1 MTAVATTDNA
11 SKRFSITNSLAAI
24 DHAIN
29 HWHMLHP
36 PPISYSFWRSLSLF
50 SLSLSLSHSLSLRR
64 SLGNV
69 LTVWPDLAKIRHFC
83 HILKAFGYFRSLH
96 LALGI
101 SLSLLWHVFD
111 AIGQIF
117 IDISGQIFTNN
128 LAIWSHCQ
136 YFVSIRLLLFLWV
149 LDRILQI

>member
-1 MTAVATTDNA
+1 MLIFN
-11 SKRFSITNSLAAI
+11 SKLSSFYWPERVLIKTKTFFDQKFSK
-24 DHAIN
+24 
-29 HWHMLHP
+29 MLFFCQTGLLLCKQYVKVFGLF
-36 PPISYSFWRSLSLF
+36 PIAKNFQM
-50 SLSLSLSHSLSLRR
+50 
-64 SLGNV
+64 
-69 LTVWPDLAKIRHFC
+69 WPNFAKFCHFC